1 MVIQIDTREHDSA
14 VKQIKQY
21 FADNDVLFYDS
32 KLFVGDYM
40 SIDNAR
46 FCVDR
51 KKNLFELCQNV
62 CQDHKRFVKELERA
76 NRYGIKL
83 VFLIEHGADIRSLDD
98 VKGWVNPRLKKSK
111 LAVSG
116 ERLYKI
122 LSTLEKTYGTK
133 FYFCRK
139 DQTGRGII
147 KLLKMN
153 GGDKG

>member
-83 VFLIEHGADIRSLDD
+83 VFLIEHGAEIRSLDD